1 MKPALEQVSKLQNLD
16 MRILELKREVA
27 QLPKQIAEI
36 EKQLE
41 AHTKKLDAEKGV
53 LAANQRERKQK
64 ELDIQTAQQKIS
76 KLKDQMLQAKNNEQ
90 YRAFQ
95 HEIDYALNEISQAET
110 RILQLME
117 ESEPLEKNVKQ
128 AEVALAEERKHVD
141 GQKQKAKAQ
150 TVADEKEISERA
162 GELRQ
167 LLVDIPPALKQAC
180 ERIRKKHNSPQV
192 MAEVVDGR
200 CTACRIPLRPQ
211 HYQDLKVKEDEIQYC
226 EACGRILFYN
236 PPTQVVMS

>member
-1 MKPALEQVSKLQNLD
+1 MKSALEQVSKLQNLD

-41 AHTKKLDAEKGV
+41 AHTKKLDSEKAT
-53 LAANQRERKQK
+53 LASHQRERRQK
-64 ELDIQTAQQKIS
+64 ELDILTAQQKIS

-95 HEIDYALNEISQAET
+95 HEIDYALNEISLAET

-117 ESEPLEKNVKQ
+117 EGEPLEKNVKA
-128 AEVALAEERKHVD
+128 AELALADERKQVEA
-141 GQKQKAKAQ
+141 QKQLAKAQ
-150 TVADEKEISERA
+150 TTADEKEIFGCA
-162 GELRQ
+162 GELKQ
-167 LLVDIPPALKQAC
+167 LLIDMPPALKQTC

-200 CTACRIPLRPQ
+200 CTACRIALRPQ
-211 HYQDLKVKEDEIQYC
+211 HYQDLKVRDDVHYC

-236 PPTQVVMS
+236 PPASSVAMS

>member
-41 AHTKKLDAEKGV
+41 AHTKKLDAEKAV

-95 HEIDYALNEISQAET
+95 HEIDYAQNEISESET

-117 ESEPLEKNVKQ
+117 ESEPLEKNVKA
-128 AEVALAEERKHVD
+128 AEVALGAERKHVD
-141 GQKQKAKAQ
+141 EQKQKAKAQ
-150 TVADEKEISERA
+150 TTSDEKEIAERA
-162 GELRQ
+162 AELRT
-167 LLVDIPPALKQAC
+167 LLGVMPPNLKQAC

-200 CTACRIPLRPQ
+200 CTACRIALRAQ
-211 HYQDLKVKEDEIQYC
+211 YFQDLKVKDDVLYC
-226 EACGRILFYN
+226 ESCGRILYYN
-236 PPTQVVMS
+236 PPVQVEMS

>member
-1 MKPALEQVSKLQNLD
+1 MKPALEPVSKLQNLD

-27 QLPKQIAEI
+27 QLPKQVAEI

-41 AHTKKLDAEKGV
+41 AHTKKLDAEKAT
-53 LAANQRERKQK
+53 LAANHRERKQK

-117 ESEPLEKNVKQ
+117 ESEPLEKNVKA
-128 AEVALAEERKHVD
+128 AELALGEERKQVD
-141 GQKQKAKAQ
+141 AQKQSAKAQ
-150 TVADEKEISERA
+150 TTADEKEISERA
-162 GELRQ
+162 AELRQ
-167 LLVDIPPALKQAC
+167 LLADMPPAIKQTC
-180 ERIRKKHNSPQV
+180 ERIRKKHNSPLV

-200 CTACRIPLRPQ
+200 CTACRISLRPQ
-211 HYQDLKVKEDEIQYC
+211 HYQDLKMRDDIQYC
-226 EACGRILFYN
+226 EACGRILYYN
-236 PPTQVVMS
+236 PPTQVAMS

>member
-36 EKQLE
+36 EKHLD
-41 AHTKKLDAEKGV
+41 AHTKKLEAEKAV
-53 LAANQRERKQK
+53 LAGNQRERKQK

-95 HEIDYALNEISQAET
+95 HEIDYAQNEISQAET
-110 RILQLME
+110 RILQLMD
-117 ESEPLEKNVKQ
+117 ESEPLEKNVKT
-128 AEVALAEERKHVD
+128 AEVALGEERKQVD
-141 GQKQKAKAQ
+141 AQKQDAKKRTAI
-150 TVADEKEISERA
+150 DEKEIAERA
-162 GELRQ
+162 TDLRK
-167 LLVDIPPALKQAC
+167 LLTEMPPAIKATC
-180 ERIRKKHNSPQV
+180 ERIRKKHNSPLV

-200 CTACRIPLRPQ
+200 CTACRIALRPQ
-211 HYQDLKVKEDEIQYC
+211 LNQDLKVKDEMFFC
-226 EACGRILFYN
+226 ESCGRILFTN
-236 PPTQVVMS
+236 PPTSQVSMS

>member
-1 MKPALEQVSKLQNLD
+1 

-27 QLPKQIAEI
+27 LLPKQIAEI

-41 AHTKKLDAEKGV
+41 AHAKKLDAEKGV

-95 HEIDYALNEISQAET
+95 HEIDYALNEISLAET
-110 RILQLME
+110 RILQLMD
-117 ESEPLEKNVKQ
+117 ESEPLEKNVKA
-128 AEVALAEERKHVD
+128 AEVALGEERKQVEA
-141 GQKQKAKAQ
+141 QKAAAKSQ
-150 TVADEKEISERA
+150 TLADEKEIASRA
-162 GELRQ
+162 AELRQ
-167 LLVDIPPALKQAC
+167 LLAEMPPTLKQTC

-200 CTACRIPLRPQ
+200 CTACRIALRPQ
-211 HYQDLKVKEDEIQYC
+211 HYQNLKVKDDIFFC
-226 EACGRILFYN
+226 ESCGRILFYN
-236 PPTQVVMS
+236 PPTQVAMS

>member
-36 EKQLE
+36 EKQLD

-53 LAANQRERKQK
+53 LSANQRERKQK

-95 HEIDYALNEISQAET
+95 HEIEYAQNEISQSET

-117 ESEPLEKNVKQ
+117 ESEPLEKNVKA
-128 AEVALAEERKHVD
+128 AEIALAEERKEVD
-141 GQKQKAKAQ
+141 AQKQKAKAQ
-150 TVADEKEISERA
+150 TAADEKEISDRA

-167 LLVDIPPALKQAC
+167 LLAAMPPEIKQTC

-200 CTACRIPLRPQ
+200 CTACRIALRPQ
-211 HYQDLKVKEDEIQYC
+211 HYQNLKVRDEIFFC
-226 EACGRILFYN
+226 EACGRIIYYN